1 VPMKATFNTLNTNT
15 GSGLWNF
22 GDGSATQQGL
32 SATHTYTSSGSY
44 SVSFTYADSEGCST
58 STVVNN
64 AITVLDLPK
73 ANFDYYP
80 SEITVAEPEVLFNNL
95 SAVLGDNNYQWLVNG
110 INQSNELNPK
120 ITFTQVAEYKVTLK
134 ATTIDG
140 CKDELSKTLV
150 VKNNFNLFIPN
161 SFTPNS
167 DGKNDVFIP
176 IFSNFGVDTKQYDL
190 EIFDRWGSSIFRSTD
205 IYKGWD
211 GTNKNSDEPI
221 KEGLYIYKIKY
232 KALDGIFYNTMGHLT
247 LLK

>member
-1 VPMKATFNTLNTNT
+1 
-15 GSGLWNF
+15 
-22 GDGSATQQGL
+22 
-32 SATHTYTSSGSY
+32 
-44 SVSFTYADSEGCST
+44 
-58 STVVNN
+58 
-64 AITVLDLPK
+64 
-73 ANFDYYP
+73 
-80 SEITVAEPEVLFNNL
+80 
-95 SAVLGDNNYQWLVNG
+95 
-110 INQSNELNPK
+110 
-120 ITFTQVAEYKVTLK
+120 VAEYKVTLK